1 MSRPAKAKRKPS
13 IADVAAAVGV
23 SKTTISRYLHG
34 EYDYMSTDTRA
45 RIEAVVKELGYRPNK
60 MAQGLKATNS
70 RMIGVTIANISNPF
84 SSQLLKGMQSVC
96 RARGIQLLVSDADD
110 DPALERAAIESLMD
124 SQVDGLIINTVGD
137 NDEFLK
143 TFASTA
149 GNPPIVMLDRMISP
163 IVCDCI
169 VTDNAGAVDMML
181 DHVRERGFTYAVFVT
196 QPVAGITTRQT
207 RAEAFRAY
215 CTTHDLAGE
224 VLEYAD
230 SPRDDMDYGS
240 AVDGSGAV
248 SDGGATGGSTVDSG
262 RTLDDDSATHGSTV
276 GHCGTVDD
284 GSTVDDTI
292 GDNGTV
298 EHDTIDDGNGIGLAA
313 RLTSILDAHVGE
325 RICIFAN
332 NEDAMCDVFAV
343 LAEPS
348 EPYAT
353 YANGVDHDDHNAIDH
368 RNGNHDDIVV
378 NDHNHSA
385 GDEHNATTGT
395 GTVNGVG
402 TTVGLCAFATERW
415 ARYSGPGITCLDQT
429 PVLMGRTAASRLIA
443 RIYDGDSSPA
453 ERLEI
458 PARLRV
464 FGSTQKR

>member
-34 EYDYMSTDTRA
+34 EYDYMSADTRA

-124 SQVDGLIINTVGD
+124 SQVDGLIINTVGG
-137 NDEFLK
+137 NDEFLT

-196 QPVAGITTRQT
+196 QPIAGITTRQT
-207 RAEAFRAY
+207 RAEAVRAY
-215 CTTHDLAGE
+215 LATHDLAGE

-240 AVDGSGAV
+240 AVDGDV
-248 SDGGATGGSTVDSG
+248 VNHGGTADDTTGDNDTAGDNG
-262 RTLDDDSATHGSTV
+262 TV
-276 GHCGTVDD
+276 GNNDTVEHGTVDD
-284 GSTVDDTI
+284 G
-292 GDNGTV
+292 NGV
-298 EHDTIDDGNGIGLAA
+298 GLAA

-348 EPYAT
+348 EPYA
-353 YANGVDHDDHNAIDH
+353 NDGDHDGRNDIDH
-368 RNGNHDDIVV
+368 D
-378 NDHNHSA
+378 NDHDRAADDDHGRAA
-385 GDEHNATTGT
+385 GDDHDFSVGT

-415 ARYSGPGITCLDQT
+415 ARYSGPGITCLDQN

-464 FGSTQKR
+464 FGSTQNR

>member
-34 EYDYMSTDTRA
+34 EYDYMSADTRA

-124 SQVDGLIINTVGD
+124 SQVDGLIINTVGG
-137 NDEFLK
+137 NDEFLT

-196 QPVAGITTRQT
+196 QPAAGITTRQT
-207 RAEAFRAY
+207 RAEAVRAY
-215 CTTHDLAGE
+215 LATHDLAGE

-230 SPRDDMDYGS
+230 SPRDDMDYGGMTG
-240 AVDGSGAV
+240 GSGAV
-248 SDGGATGGSTVDSG
+248 SGSTAGHGRAVDN
-262 RTLDDDSATHGSTV
+262 DSATHGSTI

-284 GSTVDDTI
+284 GSTVDDTV
-292 GDNGTV
+292 GDNGIV
-298 EHDTIDDGNGIGLAA
+298 DDGNGVGLAA

-348 EPYAT
+348 EPLSESC
-353 YANGVDHDDHNAIDH
+353 ANGDDHDGRNDIDRGKDRDNAA
-368 RNGNHDDIVV
+368 GNVGHS
-378 NDHNHSA
+378 NDHNHVADDDHDSA
-385 GDEHNATTGT
+385 IGA

-415 ARYSGPGITCLDQT
+415 ARYSGPGITCLDQN

>member
-34 EYDYMSTDTRA
+34 EYDYMSADTRA

-84 SSQLLKGMQSVC
+84 SSQLLRGMQSVC

-124 SQVDGLIINTVGD
+124 SQVDGLIINTVGG
-137 NDEFLK
+137 NDEFLT

-196 QPVAGITTRQT
+196 QPAAGITTRQT
-207 RAEAFRAY
+207 RAEAVRAY
-215 CTTHDLAGE
+215 LATHDLAGE

-230 SPRDDMDYGS
+230 SPRDDMDYGGMTG
-240 AVDGSGAV
+240 GSGAV
-248 SDGGATGGSTVDSG
+248 SGSTAGHGRAVDN
-262 RTLDDDSATHGSTV
+262 DSATHGSTI

-284 GSTVDDTI
+284 GSTVDDTV
-292 GDNGTV
+292 GDNDTV
-298 EHDTIDDGNGIGLAA
+298 DDGNGVGLAA

-348 EPYAT
+348 EPYA
-353 YANGVDHDDHNAIDH
+353 NGSDHDV
-368 RNGNHDDIVV
+368 HDDTDHD
-378 NDHNHSA
+378 NDHDRAA
-385 GDEHNATTGT
+385 GDDHDFSVGT
-395 GTVNGVG
+395 GTVNGMG

-415 ARYSGPGITCLDQT
+415 ARYSGPGITCLDQN

-464 FGSTQKR
+464 FGSTQNR